1 MRPAARAGVLLL
13 ATALALALAGCGTTG
28 TAPSDYAHAACSAY
42 DRATRDQV
50 ATSTDQWSAVVDLA
64 RSNARAAAAFDDR
77 WADLGHDVEASLELR
92 DAQGDGF
99 FDADRRVQ
107 ADCADAGHDIG
118 DLEP

>member
-1 MRPAARAGVLLL
+1 MRPMLRASAAA
-13 ATALALALAGCGTTG
+13 ALALALGGCGTTG
-28 TAPSDYAHAACSAY
+28 GAHEDYARSACTAY
-42 DRATRDQV
+42 DHVTRDQV
-50 ATSTDQWSAVVDLA
+50 ASSAVQWSGVVDLA
-64 RSNARAAAAFDDR
+64 RSNARAAAAFDER